1 MPLPYF
7 IKRGEYYMKVEKV
20 KYRIIAVALVL
31 FVVFFYIVTFAVDLF
46 AYSGSSALIP
56 FGVLD
61 GDVRN
66 TQGKVVRGNMTVFV
80 TSKWLETYSMQK
92 DICVYVT
99 SSVDKSGTTRYG
111 LSVLMNGVKDN
122 DIDTHSFIQSEYE
135 DLSAVNDFGS
145 ITNLYGYSMKVYV
158 FTDLQMAKKYIAGNM
173 SAEELQKYA
182 LNYDEVQESLAG
194 YDSSIPV
201 PIKAN
206 VNVITTSTVSS
217 MFEYDQ
223 NELRNFEEE
232 NNVELQY
239 DYEVEYFYQLLSK
252 SQINKQNSNLEV
264 AEVNRGVDDF
274 ALDKNNLF
282 VAKTTCREQFEAFQV
297 GGTPT
302 TQKYLCTADSGT
314 YKTTGIVELNNAV
327 TSSPPDYYTLYTIPF
342 SVFSME
348 YHMQFIAAQVRVTT
362 YYVDDSGVKH
372 KSDDVYFRRCLWSED
387 NEHYGATYT
396 RIAKDDSGNDVF
408 KDSYEM
414 NANGD
419 NVSNDLGNIDDSNLI
434 AHIKNGFGL
443 FGTDGYIAL
452 AQRFFVGVPN
462 QIWSLIYMAMA
473 VSIILIVFKTMRG
486 N

>member
-1 MPLPYF
+1 
-7 IKRGEYYMKVEKV
+7 MKHEKM
-20 KYRIIAVALVL
+20 KYRIMAVVVTVSVLLSSIAV
-31 FVVFFYIVTFAVDLF
+31 FVVDSHAATIDTMPSDY
-46 AYSGSSALIP
+46 
-56 FGVLD
+56 
-61 GDVRN
+61 
-66 TQGKVVRGNMTVFV
+66 
-80 TSKWLETYSMQK
+80 
-92 DICVYVT
+92 VYVAT
-99 SSVDKSGTTRYG
+99 FHESNGNAWQYYVDKQY
-111 LSVLMNGVKDN
+111 
-122 DIDTHSFIQSEYE
+122 F
-135 DLSAVNDFGS
+135 DLSKNCFFKRSDGTADFLGATIPNAVR
-145 ITNLYGYSMKVYV
+145 
-158 FTDLQMAKKYIAGNM
+158 KYTAPDIYYETVGNM
-173 SAEELQKYA
+173 SANWFPWYFDGSSLYVFSDKGKAESYIAGTLSEDDLKKYA
-182 LNYDEVQESLAG
+182 INYDEIQESSAT
-194 YDSSIPV
+194 YDASIPV
-201 PIKAN
+201 PVKAN
-206 VNVITTSTVSS
+206 VNVITASTVSS
-217 MFEYDQ
+217 MFEYDE

-282 VAKTTCREQFEAFQV
+282 VAKTTCKEQFESFQV

-372 KSDDVYFRRCLWSED
+372 KSDDVYFRRCLWNDD

-434 AHIKNGFGL
+434 AHIRNGFGL

-452 AQRFFVGVPN
+452 AQRFFVGVPS

>member
-1 MPLPYF
+1 
-7 IKRGEYYMKVEKV
+7 MKINKQKL
-20 KYRIIAVALVL
+20 KYRIMAV
-31 FVVFFYIVTFAVDLF
+31 IVTLSILLSYMAVFIVDSF
-46 AYSGSSALIP
+46 AYSGTSTLVP

-80 TSKWLETYSMQK
+80 TSKWLETYNMQK

-173 SAEELQKYA
+173 SAEELQECA
-182 LNYDEVQESLAG
+182 TNYDEVQELLAG

-201 PIKAN
+201 PVKAN
-206 VNVITTSTVSS
+206 VNVITASTVSS
-217 MFEYDQ
+217 VFEY
-223 NELRNFEEE
+223 NEDELKSFEEE

-239 DYEVEYFYQLLSK
+239 EYEVEYFYQLLSK
-252 SQINKQNSNLEV
+252 SQVNNQNSNLEV
-264 AEVNRGVDDF
+264 AEINRGVDDF

-282 VAKTTCREQFEAFQV
+282 VAKITCKEQFEAFQV

-372 KSDDVYFRRCLWSED
+372 KSDDVYFRRCLWSKD
-387 NEHYGATYT
+387 NDHYGATYT
-396 RIAKDDSGNDVF
+396 RIAKDDNGDDVF
-408 KDSYEM
+408 KNSYEM
-414 NANGD
+414 NSNGD
-419 NVSNDLGNIDDSNLI
+419 DIGSDLGNIDDGNILQ
-434 AHIKNGFGL
+434 HIKNGFGL
-443 FGTDGYIAL
+443 TGSDGYIELSNRFFSTVPSGVWSIIMYAL
-452 AQRFFVGVPN
+452 AVSVVIIIFK
-462 QIWSLIYMAMA
+462 SL
-473 VSIILIVFKTMRG
+473 RG
-486 N
+486 M